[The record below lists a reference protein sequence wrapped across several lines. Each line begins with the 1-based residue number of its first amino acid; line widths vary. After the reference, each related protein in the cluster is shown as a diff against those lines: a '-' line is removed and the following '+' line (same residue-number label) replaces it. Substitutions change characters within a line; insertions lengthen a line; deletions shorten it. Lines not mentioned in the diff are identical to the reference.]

1 MMQGYAG
8 PVQQG
13 DMVIRANEVSPGI
26 TALLSKQNRKGA
38 QGIYELPSSKPANPD
53 YYNMALGNVQNDIRS
68 AAQTANAM
76 APQGERLA
84 FINSEEEGILRL
96 LGGSGEPEPVTGIPS
111 FARGRPGATGKF
123 SSSKAGQTAAK
134 VAASRSTPTTST
146 RPAGTT
152 GAGSGY
158 QAGQGGRG
166 DDTSRAFVPS
176 SPRGPNLAT
185 SPETGGRQTYYA
197 TDAASAEAVAK
208 AREAA
213 ERQREASTYA
223 TMAGALGASAAD
235 PNLQTMS
242 DLAMEGAEK
251 EKGFFQKLFENS
263 LLGKGLSFIMKPIED
278 YNFKWYMENINPDMG
293 KKFAALSEQEQ
304 AKLKENKY
312 LIPGYEDYW
321 KQRREAM
328 MADQM
333 KRDRGDSRPTLIKE
347 EEEVVDEGK
356 TTEEEELP
364 YFGYYRRFKQPMT
377 YEDIIKRAYGGSTSP
392 LLETIQE
399 AIDREKA

>member
-84 FINSEEEGILRL
+84 FINPEEEGILRL

-146 RPAGTT
+146 RQGGTATGPANTQFQQNAAGLAAAIKEQT
-152 GAGSGY
+152 GPSYADQAKKAITSFIGSAGS
-158 QAGQGGRG
+158 QGGKYDPIQAAQALVDISKSGTAEQQALAKQENKTLVDALKYSLGSYDYGGKNLFGFG
-166 DDTSRAFVPS
+166 DGFSLGDKTKNILRA
-176 SPRGPNLAT
+176 A
-185 SPETGGRQTYYA
+185 QTYGQLPR
-197 TDAASAEAVAK
+197 DKNLGEKAV
-208 AREAA
+208 
-213 ERQREASTYA
+213 
-223 TMAGALGASAAD
+223 
-235 PNLQTMS
+235 
-242 DLAMEGAEK
+242 DL
-251 EKGFFQKLFENS
+251 FSNFSILSKLF
-263 LLGKGLSFIMKPIED
+263 GG
-278 YNFKWYMENINPDMG
+278 G
-293 KKFAALSEQEQ
+293 KKLEDMSIAELTEFYNKQDEMRRQE
-304 AKLKENKY
+304 
-312 LIPGYEDYW
+312 
-321 KQRREAM
+321 EAR
-328 MADQM
+328 
-333 KRDRGDSRPTLIKE
+333 RDRGDSRPTPVK
-347 EEEVVDEGK
+347 EEEVVDEET
-356 TTEEEELP
+356 TTEEELP
-364 YFGYYRRFKQPMT
+364 FFNWYRRFKQPMT
-377 YEDIIKRAYGGSTSP
+377 YEDIIKRAYSGSTGP